1 MKESKNPSEKG
12 KTARDPVCGM
22 TVDKDTALK
31 AKIGDRTYYFCS
43 QSCVDVYTQPERELK
58 AMRRRVIITLLGVLA
73 AASLRIIVIFG
84 LVGAIMT
91 LQLVGGLSVYS
102 LAVFLVST
110 PVVWI
115 AGFSILKGAYFSL
128 RNRKINMDVL
138 VSTGV
143 IAGWG
148 YGAIYAF
155 FPTIG
160 GEGYLEIAVAI
171 LAFVLL
177 GKYIEETIRRKSAAS
192 IRKLLELRPTMA
204 RVLRNGEETEI
215 SIDDV
220 QVDDILVVKPGE
232 KIPID

>member
-1 MKESKNPSEKG
+1 MPK
-12 KTARDPVCGM
+12 ARDPVCGM
-22 TVDKDTALK
+22 DVDTETAIK
-31 AKIGDRTYYFCS
+31 RKIGDRTYYFCS
-43 QSCVDVYTQPERELK
+43 QSCADVYTAPERELK
-58 AMRRRVIITLLGVLA
+58 AMKRRVAITLVGVVAALGLRVIGTFAVVATIMAFEVVGVLSFYGLA
-73 AASLRIIVIFG
+73 IF
-84 LVGAIMT
+84 I
-91 LQLVGGLSVYS
+91 
-102 LAVFLVST
+102 VST
-110 PVVWI
+110 PIVWV
-115 AGFSILKGAYFSL
+115 AGFSIIKGAYFSL

-138 VSTGV
+138 ISAGV
-143 IAGWG
+143 LAGWG
-148 YGAIYAF
+148 YGALYAF

-177 GKYIEETIRRKSAAS
+177 GKYIEESIRRKSAAS

>member
-1 MKESKNPSEKG
+1 MPKI
-12 KTARDPVCGM
+12 RDPVCGM
-22 TVDKDTALK
+22 DVDTETAIK
-31 AKIGDRTYYFCS
+31 RKIGDRTYFFCS
-43 QSCVDVYTQPERELK
+43 QSCADVYEAPERELK
-58 AMRRRVIITLLGVLA
+58 QMKRRVLVTLLGVIA
-73 AASLRIIVIFG
+73 AASLRVIVVFG
-84 LVGAIMT
+84 LVGTIMT

-192 IRKLLELRPTMA
+192 IRKLLELRPTTAMVI
-204 RVLRNGEETEI
+204 RDGKESEVLAEEL
-215 SIDDV
+215 
-220 QVDDILVVKPGE
+220 QVDDIVV
-232 KIPID
+232 